1 MGTNQCTHRNR
12 SVCYKGRQYLKW
24 LVIHGSRV
32 QGYQLVHSPY
42 CLLDRLRL
50 EETWAP
56 VLELW
61 AGKMAQ
67 IWGLWV
73 APWACFFSTD

>member
-1 MGTNQCTHRNR
+1 MIKQTMMYGSSMWVST
-12 SVCYKGRQYLKW
+12 SVDNLNK
-24 LVIHGSRV
+24 V
-32 QGYQLVHSPY
+32 QLVHSPY

-73 APWACFFSTD
+73 APWACFFSAD